1 MGLSELFEILLN
13 TLSVSRLLVVIERL
27 IWLLGCTLEAKIP
40 LGRGGSV
47 QGLKQGNIWTFHCD
61 KKQVAG
67 VKRKPFV

>member
-1 MGLSELFEILLN
+1 M
-13 TLSVSRLLVVIERL
+13 
-27 IWLLGCTLEAKIP
+27 WLLGCTLEAKIP

-47 QGLKQGNIWTFHCD
+47 QGLKQSNIWTFHCD